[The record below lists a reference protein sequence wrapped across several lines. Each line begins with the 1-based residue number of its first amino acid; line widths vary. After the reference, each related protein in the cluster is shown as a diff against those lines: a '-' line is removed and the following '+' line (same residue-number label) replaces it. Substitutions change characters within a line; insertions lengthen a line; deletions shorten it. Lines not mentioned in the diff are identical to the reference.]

1 MNKPALFL
9 RIAATLILIEGVLH
23 TIGGVFG
30 KPDPGPMT
38 TAWMA
43 MQANHFPL
51 IGLDRTYAQVYTGFG
66 LCITISC
73 ILEGLV
79 LWLISNRMRTHAALL
94 RPIIG
99 LFAVGYLAL
108 TIIAYTF
115 IFAPPAISNFI
126 VFLCLAA
133 AYFFA
138 KQENAEGLRN

>member
-9 RIAATLILIEGVLH
+9 RIASGLILLEGALH

-30 KPDPGPMT
+30 KPNPGPMT
-38 TAWMA
+38 TAWTA

-51 IGLDRTYAQVYTGFG
+51 IGVDRTYAQVYIGFG
-66 LCITISC
+66 LCITVSC
-73 ILEGLV
+73 VLEGLV
-79 LWLISNRMRTHAALL
+79 LWLISNRVRTHAALL

-108 TIIAYTF
+108 AIVAYTF

-126 VFLCLAA
+126 VFVCLVGA
-133 AYFFA
+133 FVTA
-138 KQENAEGLRN
+138 KQQPSTGEE

>member
-9 RIAATLILIEGVLH
+9 RIASGLILIEGVLH

-30 KPDPGPMT
+30 KPYPGPMT
-38 TAWMA
+38 TAWTA

-51 IGLDRTYAQVYTGFG
+51 IGADRTYAQVYIGFG
-66 LCITISC
+66 LCITVSC

-108 TIIAYTF
+108 AIVAYTF
-115 IFAPPAISNFI
+115 IFAPPAISNLL
-126 VFLCLAA
+126 VFLCLASA
-133 AYFFA
+133 FMTA
-138 KQENAEGLRN
+138 KQKSLTSE